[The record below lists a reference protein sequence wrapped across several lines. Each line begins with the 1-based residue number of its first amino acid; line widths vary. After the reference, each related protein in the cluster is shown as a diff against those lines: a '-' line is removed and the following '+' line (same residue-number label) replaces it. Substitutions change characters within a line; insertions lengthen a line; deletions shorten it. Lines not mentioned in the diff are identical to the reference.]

1 MIFVQ
6 YGLFDVEKSASY
18 QLLLWVIGQAKN
30 IPQLDQEYF
39 IQEYLSIELKIFVKS
54 DLSHFC
60 SCPSQ
65 GWEICPYV
73 RSVREPSIEL
83 FARIPTKSRPTH
95 LPSPSTPQTFPTR
108 VFGGGTHSQFFRVC
122 GEIAEIVT
130 TQFLHSNFYH
140 FADPPL
146 QHCWLWKMSFNIA
159 RCIRFFSI
167 NVGLRKRVD
176 HSRYFARAPCCVRN
190 SIKSTKAPLSMS
202 CARCETLSGGVFI
215 EGSHQ
220 RNISVKISPSAQTKC
235 VLWKQPPRASFF
247 LSSGGVASIR
257 YLLLLI
263 GKILR
268 SLVINSSLTI
278 SSYPSPSSVI
288 ISAICNTLVTQVVI
302 FVMLIA
308 HQCSLLL

>member
-30 IPQLDQEYF
+30 IPQLDQEY
-39 IQEYLSIELKIFVKS
+39 LSIHPRIFVNWA
-54 DLSHFC
+54 
-60 SCPSQ
+60 Q
-65 GWEICPYV
+65 NICQIW
-73 RSVREPSIEL
+73 SL
-83 FARIPTKSRPTH
+83 
-95 LPSPSTPQTFPTR
+95 
-108 VFGGGTHSQFFRVC
+108 
-122 GEIAEIVT
+122 
-130 TQFLHSNFYH
+130 
-140 FADPPL
+140 
-146 QHCWLWKMSFNIA
+146 
-159 RCIRFFSI
+159 
-167 NVGLRKRVD
+167 
-176 HSRYFARAPCCVRN
+176 
-190 SIKSTKAPLSMS
+190 PLSLLP
-202 CARCETLSGGVFI
+202 LS
-215 EGSHQ
+215 
-220 RNISVKISPSAQTKC
+220 RLRKC

-278 SSYPSPSSVI
+278 SSYLSPSSVI